1 MHYSLPRPDDQAKN
15 EPKDR
20 NQVRIK
26 NGTAMQNASYDRAT
40 VEQGTLLVTL
50 RNSPSGQPIN
60 DTELH
65 RLFSRFGDVKNI
77 RPGDSPHE

>member
-1 MHYSLPRPDDQAKN
+1 
-15 EPKDR
+15 
-20 NQVRIK
+20 
-26 NGTAMQNASYDRAT
+26 MQNASYDRAT